1 MHNIDFKYGERCKM
15 VMQNPM
21 QLVRSIQVNFIVD
34 DVMHCSYPH
43 KYNTIIVLS
52 VFKW

>member
-34 DVMHCSYPH
+34 GAMHCSYSH
-43 KYNTIIVLS
+43 KYNTYCVIRI
-52 VFKW
+52 